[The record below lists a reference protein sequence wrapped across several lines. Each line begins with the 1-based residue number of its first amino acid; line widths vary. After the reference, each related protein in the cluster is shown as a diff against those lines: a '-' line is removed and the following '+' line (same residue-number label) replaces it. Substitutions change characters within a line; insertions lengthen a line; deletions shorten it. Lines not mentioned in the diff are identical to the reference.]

1 MKAIRLVPAGAVLVA
16 LAAIGG
22 VAQLDH
28 PAAPRPAASAT
39 VTRQVAV
46 TSAAR
51 ACPPA
56 PGGGSAPVTLL
67 GGRAGVTGTPGQGS
81 QGDHIE
87 LTALPPAGQTL
98 RPASPVRAQSPGVLS
113 LLTLPAGT
121 VTGKKAG
128 PAPQGWSVTGNG
140 SMAQSMEAELADS
153 TGMATVRCGAPGS
166 DLWFVGPGQQ
176 NGMSKISLSLMNVDS
191 LAASV
196 DVTVITDAGQSQAGN
211 NDTGITVPPHQT
223 VTESLSSVAS
233 GSSVVAIEVHTSIGR
248 VVADVS
254 EGSSASTTADGTT
267 GTTGTTTNGTTGT
280 TTNGTTV
287 GGTAAADAA
296 STWLPVTA
304 APSTRL
310 VIPGVPP
317 SGSAA
322 GLFVA
327 DPGDSSAKVTVTA
340 ITPQQELRPFGTQSV
355 DLPGQSAAYVAL
367 SPLGGTNAALEITSN
382 VPVVAGVLVPGSAAD
397 AATGAAATAATA
409 TAATAPISQQAVVAG
424 NVSGSGLAA
433 SVVLSAPGAAARV
446 RLTEIAPAGHGG
458 GSVTASQVV
467 PVKAGRTQVAS
478 VAAPKG
484 AKHGAAFAVVIT
496 PLAGSGPVY
505 AARVETKEHSTVVS
519 IIPAASALT
528 TISLPPV
535 RNSYSAVS
543 PQGGMGQGDMGG

>member
-1 MKAIRLVPAGAVLVA
+1 MKAIHLVPAGAVLVA

-28 PAAPRPAASAT
+28 PAAPATAASAA

-67 GGRAGVTGTPGQGS
+67 GGHAGVTGTPAQGSQTPAQGS

-121 VTGKKAG
+121 GTGKKAG
-128 PAPQGWSVTGNG
+128 PAAQGWSVTGNG

-176 NGMSKISLSLMNVDS
+176 NGASKISLSLMNVDS

-254 EGSSASTTADGTT
+254 EGSSSG
-267 GTTGTTTNGTTGT
+267 
-280 TTNGTTV
+280 GTTV
-287 GGTAAADAA
+287 GGTTVGGTTVGGTTADGTAAGGTAAGAA

-327 DPGDSSAKVTVTA
+327 DPGDSSARVTVTA

-355 DLPGQSAAYVAL
+355 DLPGQSASYVAL

-397 AATGAAATAATA
+397 AATGAPATAATA

-446 RLTEIAPAGHGG
+446 RLTEIAPASHGG

-478 VAAPKG
+478 VTAPKG
-484 AKHGAAFAVVIT
+484 ARHGAAFAVVIT

-535 RNSYSAVS
+535 RNSYNAVS
-543 PQGGMGQGDMGG
+543 P

>member
-1 MKAIRLVPAGAVLVA
+1 MRASHLVPAAAVLVA

-39 VTRQVAV
+39 VIRQVAV

-67 GGRAGVTGTPGQGS
+67 GGRAGATGTPGQGS
-81 QGDHIE
+81 QGDHID

-98 RPASPVRAQSPGVLS
+98 KGASPVRAQSPGAVS

-121 VTGKKAG
+121 TTGKKGG
-128 PAPQGWSVTGNG
+128 PVAQGWSVTGNG

-153 TGMATVRCGAPGS
+153 TGMAAVRCGAPGS

-176 NGMSKISLSLMNVDS
+176 NGASKISVSMMNVDS

-223 VTESLSSVAS
+223 VIESLSSVAK

-254 EGSSASTTADGTT
+254 EGSSASTTTDGTT
-267 GTTGTTTNGTTGT
+267 GTTGTTTDGTAGTATDGTTGT
-280 TTNGTTV
+280 TA
-287 GGTAAADAA
+287 GGTASA
-296 STWLPVTA
+296 SALTWLPVTA

-322 GLFVA
+322 GLFIA

-340 ITPQQELRPFGTQSV
+340 ITPQQKLRPFGTQSV
-355 DLPGQSAAYVAL
+355 DLPGQSASYVAL

-424 NVSGSGLAA
+424 NIRGSGLAG
-433 SVVLSAPGAAARV
+433 SVVVTGPGPAAEV
-446 RLTEIAPAGHGG
+446 RLAG
-458 GSVTASQVV
+458 
-467 PVKAGRTQVAS
+467 
-478 VAAPKG
+478 
-484 AKHGAAFAVVIT
+484 
-496 PLAGSGPVY
+496 Y
-505 AARVETKEHSTVVS
+505 
-519 IIPAASALT
+519 
-528 TISLPPV
+528 
-535 RNSYSAVS
+535 
-543 PQGGMGQGDMGG
+543 